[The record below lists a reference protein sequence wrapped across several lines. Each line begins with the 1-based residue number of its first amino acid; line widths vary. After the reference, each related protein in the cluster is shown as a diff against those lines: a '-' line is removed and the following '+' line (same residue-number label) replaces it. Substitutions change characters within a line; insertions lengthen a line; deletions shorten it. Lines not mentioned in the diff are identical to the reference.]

1 MFSFND
7 QIKCV
12 NGRTMPKFSF
22 ASSLPL
28 PPQEASLPRIT
39 IEPWMQ
45 IDPGDV
51 FLEGP
56 AFDRQGN
63 LFLMAAYDNRVNRR
77 ILKITP
83 TKEMTVVL
91 QQKGVRMCGLA
102 IHEDGRIFIACVTGE
117 LLTVNP
123 DGSNVTPII
132 ARYQNKPKLFNDL
145 VFNSHGYLYA
155 TDFTGYHPIETGGV
169 YRFSPDLK
177 AVEPIHQHIQSANG
191 VALAPDD
198 KALWVSSS
206 HANEVFYLR
215 LQEDRVSLR
224 AATIP
229 YRLTG
234 TGGGDGIKVDQDGNM
249 YLAINM
255 QGRILVLNKNGF
267 PIANILMPGRDKGKL
282 LITTNLA
289 FKPNTDEA
297 FVTVSGEGGAWIY
310 RFKGLAK
317 GLPLFSHR

>member
-1 MFSFND
+1 M
-7 QIKCV
+7 
-12 NGRTMPKFSF
+12 NGRTMAKQLFSN
-22 ASSLPL
+22 LPL
-28 PPQEASLPRIT
+28 PPQEASLPRIK

-63 LFLMAAYDNRVNRR
+63 LFIMAAYDNRVTRR
-77 ILKITP
+77 ILKISP
-83 TKEMTVVL
+83 NKEITVVL

-102 IHEDGRIFIACVTGE
+102 IHEDARIFIACVTGE
-117 LLTVNP
+117 LFTVNP
-123 DGSNVTPII
+123 DGSNLAPIT

-145 VFNSHGYLYA
+145 VFNSQGYLYA
-155 TDFTGYHPIETGGV
+155 TDFTGYHTIETGGV
-169 YRFSPDLK
+169 YRFSPDMK
-177 AVEPIHQHIQSANG
+177 VVEPIHQHIQSANG
-191 VALAPDD
+191 VALAPDE
-198 KALWVSSS
+198 KALWVSAS
-206 HANEVFYLR
+206 HVNEVFYLR
-215 LQEDRVSLR
+215 LQDDRVSLR

-229 YRLTG
+229 YRLMG
-234 TGGGDGIKVDQDGNM
+234 TGGGDGIKVDQDGNA

-282 LITTNLA
+282 LRTTNLA
-289 FKPNTDEA
+289 FQPKSNEA

-310 RFKGLAK
+310 RFRGLAK
-317 GLPLFSHR
+317 GLQLFSHR